1 MISRT
6 VELQDAEAAL
16 LALVGA
22 GAAYAVAHDWRVALT
37 AGIGVLVVR
46 IGAGML
52 LHGIRKIPQGPL
64 PDLTDKESSV
74 ASLIHAGYGNPAI
87 AARLGIPLRRIEGRI
102 QRIQTKWRVSTR
114 QEIAQHVAQIRGEP
128 PEHPT
133 TRFKQRW
140 ELIAEVGTGVAVVA
154 LGLGMLTLPPDT
166 PLIGGWREW
175 FGLSLVI
182 GGFLYSA
189 VSIAMYSWERGHS
202 TREK

>member
-1 MISRT
+1 MRATVTPQSR
-6 VELQDAEAAL
+6 
-16 LALVGA
+16 
-22 GAAYAVAHDWRVALT
+22 
-37 AGIGVLVVR
+37 
-46 IGAGML
+46 
-52 LHGIRKIPQGPL
+52 QGW
-64 PDLTDKESSV
+64 
-74 ASLIHAGYGNPAI
+74 AF
-87 AARLGIPLRRIEGRI
+87 PLRRIEGRI

-140 ELIAEVGTGVAVVA
+140 ELIAEVGTGVAVMA

-175 FGLSLVI
+175 LGLSLVI
-182 GGFLYSA
+182 GGFLYGA
-189 VSIAMYSWERGHS
+189 VSIAMYAWERGHS